1 MGVPFWTVYVSNS
14 QYGRASPRA
23 CEGTMPLRVLIADDS
38 PVMRR
43 AIRNLLASEPGIE
56 IVGEATSFRE
66 MCELRAKYNPEIV
79 VMDLHMVELP
89 ELTSEDLKCLSE
101 PDWKILAISAQS
113 PADAEPL
120 ALGLGAKHF
129 MDKMDLGSNLIPK
142 LHEMVSGN

>member
-1 MGVPFWTVYVSNS
+1 MP
-14 QYGRASPRA
+14 
-23 CEGTMPLRVLIADDS
+23 PLRVLIADDS

-43 AIRNLLASEPGIE
+43 AIRTLLASEPEIE

-79 VMDLHMVELP
+79 VMDMHMVELP
-89 ELTSEDLKCLSE
+89 EITHEDLKCLSE

-113 PADAEPL
+113 PAEAEPL

-129 MDKMDLGSNLIPK
+129 MDKMDLGLNLIPK
-142 LHEMVSGN
+142 LHEMVSGI